1 MLKEYQIRWSTLEG
15 VEERVIEVALKKGM
29 NVRKRREVT
38 SYRRVWPPVAGLLG
52 LGDIALRAPRE
63 TIENVLFWTVII
75 LTGGRPNNL
84 VTSPVI
90 AVDRDSIRIRWTD
103 RKSGRDG
110 GADGSTRYLFAWSKR
125 PQEAI
130 LNRLRSL
137 VRRHR
142 ESGGELFWPT
152 YQDPRLAAGRI
163 NSFIHRYD
171 HLGQNV
177 ATWSSTSPRGVLDEK
192 LMGLLNEKAIPE
204 SQYVW
209 LMDHEVETGKGHYNR
224 VN

>member
-1 MLKEYQIRWSTLEG
+1 MLKEYQIRWSTLEE
-15 VEERVIEVALKKGM
+15 VEERIVEVALKKGM
-29 NVRKRREVT
+29 NTRKRREIT
-38 SYRRVWPPVAGLLG
+38 SYQRVWPPVAGLLG
-52 LGDIALRAPRE
+52 LGDIALREAKE
-63 TIENVLFWTVII
+63 TIENVLFWTVVI

-84 VTSPVI
+84 VTSPVV
-90 AVDRDSIRIRWTD
+90 AVNHDSIRIRWTD
-103 RKSGRDG
+103 RKSGRDD
-110 GADGSTRYLFAWSKR
+110 GANGSTRYLFAWSKR

-137 VRRHR
+137 VRQHQ
-142 ESGGELFWPT
+142 ETGGEFFWPT
-152 YQDPRLAAGRI
+152 YRNPRLAAGRV

-192 LMGLLNEKAIPE
+192 LMGLLSEKAISE

-209 LMDHEVETGKGHYNR
+209 LMDHEVETGRGHYNR